1 MKIPYIELVDRVH
14 VGSEICRSGHFG
26 ESAGEEL
33 VVVQVV
39 DDEEEALEAG
49 VGLGEELGVAHQI
62 RDGDI
67 GKLREE
73 LLQLGMGLEMP
84 AKDQII
90 I

>member
-14 VGSEICRSGHFG
+14 VGSEICWSGHFG

-39 DDEEEALEAG
+39 DDEEKALETG
-49 VGLGEELGVAHQI
+49 VGLGEELGVAHQL

-67 GKLREE
+67 GKLGEE

-84 AKDQII
+84 GKSQIVI
-90 I
+90 